1 MSTLAQLRTK
11 LAKRVGYWYGA
22 SDATGSAATLTS
34 GNTTTQLFDTTRQE
48 PDDQFDGAWL
58 AYKPGTTSIVWRQLA
73 SDRGYIQANGS
84 FNLVVA
90 MGSTPNAGDQY
101 ELYTGGIAPNVWT
114 DALNWALQNAYPNRH
129 SRIVFEVQ
137 EDPDTRYYDYHDL
150 AAHNSI
156 TDPTT
161 APTLTHTGSTS
172 SLKAGTYQ
180 VGYAL
185 KNTRGTTKVST
196 TSSVTIVDGEIINV
210 AEITGIDANTI
221 AIDWYMSNEPGS
233 TVLAKLTVGQVT
245 LQSSAPTGS
254 VFSKPVQDQSGL
266 ASPPVYIF
274 APPPT
279 SAQMAPSVNTTAQE
293 IIDFYNIAR
302 IANAGSGPEMLA
314 ENTADGWERLGG
326 TMIQVNFRPVQ
337 NYYMRFIGLGYVPT
351 LSSETDTTNEPEEL
365 ILAGAEHYIW
375 WLLTKSSTLQAT
387 NWSVLAKDALGRFE
401 QQKAKNTML
410 KPIKY
415 VSAPPISAGF
425 GDYT

>member
-22 SDATGSAATLTS
+22 SDATGGAGTFTS
-34 GNTTTQLFDTTRQE
+34 GSTTTQLFDTTRQE

-90 MGSTPNAGDQY
+90 MGSAPLAGDQY

-114 DALNWALQNAYPNRH
+114 DAINWAIQNAYPNRH
-129 SRIVFEVQ
+129 SRVVFEVP
-137 EDPDTRYYDYHDL
+137 EDPNTRYYDYHDL
-150 AAHNSI
+150 AAINSI

-161 APTLTHTGSTS
+161 VPVLTASGSGS
-172 SLKAGTYQ
+172 SLKAGNYQ
-180 VGYAL
+180 VAYAL
-185 KNTRGTTKVST
+185 RNARGTTKAST
-196 TSSVTIVDGEIINV
+196 TSSITITDGQNINI
-210 AEITGIDANTI
+210 AELTGINANTI

-233 TVLAKLTVGQVT
+233 TILAKLTTGQAT
-245 LQSSAPTGS
+245 LQSTAPSGS
-254 VFSKPVQDQSGL
+254 LYGRPVQDQSGL

-279 SAQMAPSVNTTAQE
+279 SAQMAPLSNTSAQE

-302 IANAGSGPEMLA
+302 IANEGSGPEMLS
-314 ENTADGWERLGG
+314 ENTDTGWERLGG
-326 TMIQVNFRPVQ
+326 TMIQVNFRPVK
-337 NYYMRFIGLGYVPT
+337 NYYMRFVGLGYVPT
-351 LSSETDTTNEPEEL
+351 LSNETDVTNEPDEL
-365 ILAGAEHYIW
+365 VLAGAEHYIW
-375 WLLTKSSTLQAT
+375 LLLTKSSTLQAT
-387 NWSVLAKDALGRFE
+387 NWSVLAKNSLDVFNDL
-401 QQKAKNTML
+401 KAKTTML

-415 VSAPPISAGF
+415 ASAPAISAGF